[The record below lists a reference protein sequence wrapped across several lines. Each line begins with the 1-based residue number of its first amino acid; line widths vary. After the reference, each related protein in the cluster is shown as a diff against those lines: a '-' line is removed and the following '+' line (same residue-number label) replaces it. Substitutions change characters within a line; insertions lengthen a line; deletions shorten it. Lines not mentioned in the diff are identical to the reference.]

1 MEIRDEIAILDTI
14 FSERNRAYGA
24 YALRQIF
31 PAHMRL
37 AGLIVLLVS
46 LFLSIVFFTH
56 KWIYPP
62 QINVTKQDVVAQLVT
77 LPEPPSLPKPK
88 VELLPKA
95 PIGGP
100 AGGGTPAPA
109 VRPTIRFVPPVIR
122 RDEEVQV
129 EEPPPT
135 IEELKPKVA
144 ATTTQKG
151 DSTAV
156 ATSSGI
162 GSGVGNGVGDGIG
175 DGRGDG
181 NGTGEGTGNGN
192 NKPTQPDVR
201 IAPKLVRI
209 VTPEYT
215 EAARSKRILAKVS
228 VEVTIDETGKV
239 TIARILK
246 RWLLDKKGTE
256 TPIDRLEYGLEDA
269 AMNAAT
275 RHLFRPARLNGKAI
289 PSTYVL
295 DMQFG
300 VE

>member
-14 FSERNRAYGA
+14 FLERNKAYGA
-24 YALRQIF
+24 YVLRQIF
-31 PAHMRL
+31 PTHMRL
-37 AGLIVLLVS
+37 AGLFVLLFI
-46 LFLSIVFFTH
+46 LLLSSIFFTH

-62 QINVTKQDVVAQLVT
+62 QTSDIKRDVVAQLIN

-88 VELLPKA
+88 IEIPKT
-95 PIGGP
+95 PTGGP
-100 AGGGTPAPA
+100 AAGGTPAPA
-109 VRPTIRFVPPVIR
+109 IRPTIRFVPPVIR

-135 IEELKPKVA
+135 IEELKPKEA
-144 ATTTQKG
+144 AAITRKG

-162 GSGVGNGVGDGIG
+162 GNGIGNGVGDGTG
-175 DGRGDG
+175 NGRGDG
-181 NGTGEGTGNGN
+181 SGTGTGDGSPTT
-192 NKPTQPDVR
+192 KPTQPDVR

-228 VEVTIDETGKV
+228 VEVTIDENGKV

-256 TPIDRLEYGLEDA
+256 IPIDRLEYGLEDA

>member
-1 MEIRDEIAILDTI
+1 MGNQDELAILDAI
-14 FSERNRAYGA
+14 FGDKNKAYGA
-24 YALRQIF
+24 YVLRKVF
-31 PAHMRL
+31 PNHMRK
-37 AGLIVLLVS
+37 AFLLVAAAM
-46 LFLSIVFFTH
+46 LLLSSAFYGY
-56 KWIYPP
+56 KWLRPA
-62 QINVTKQDVVAQLVT
+62 QNTSDKRDVVANLVN
-77 LPEPPSLPKPK
+77 LPEPPSIRKPKIEIPKPTAGS
-88 VELLPKA
+88 P
-95 PIGGP
+95 P
-100 AGGGTPAPA
+100 GGGTPALTF
-109 VRPTIRFVPPVIR
+109 RPTIRFVPPVIR
-122 RDEEVQV
+122 RDEEVAQ

-135 IEELKPKVA
+135 VEDLIQKEA
-144 ATTTQKG
+144 ASTTKKG

-156 ATSSGI
+156 ATTSGL
-162 GSGVGNGVGDGIG
+162 GNGVGNGVGDGIG

-181 NGTGEGTGNGN
+181 TGNGGN
-192 NKPTQPDVR
+192 IGNANEKPPQPDVR

-228 VEVTIDETGKV
+228 VEVTIDEAGKV

-256 TPIDRLEYGLEDA
+256 TPIERLEYGLEDA

-275 RHLFRPARLNGKAI
+275 RHLFRPAKLNGKAI
-289 PSTYVL
+289 PSTYIL